1 MRVIILMLILGL
13 NIVNAQENKATK
25 LEYIS
30 RNFLD
35 YNFEGIDQVYI
46 FDNNRKSLSVVG
58 NKIDIGKKREKEE
71 QIVTIN
77 LESSENEYYFQDK
90 EKQFLFFRDIVIQDV
105 FYVTEKLPIFIWVL
119 IDEFKVIENKK
130 LQKATTT
137 FRGRTYTAW
146 CDLDTPIDQ
155 GPWKF
160 NNLPGLA
167 YNIVD
172 ETPDFHFEWH
182 LSKLSKVPLK
192 EVPFTNPEQKIYIDI
207 KDFVAERAR
216 VYKEFEE
223 KSRARTSIPGLEEV
237 SSESHYI
244 DRRIRSNEIKYEWEQ

>member
-1 MRVIILMLILGL
+1 MKIILLAFILSF
-13 NIVNAQENKATK
+13 NIVNAQEQKATK

-30 RNFLD
+30 TNFLD
-35 YNFEGIDQVYI
+35 YNFEGIDNVYI
-46 FDNNRKSLSVVG
+46 FENYQKSLTIVED
-58 NKIDIGKKREKEE
+58 KIDLRKKKLKEDE
-71 QIVTIN
+71 IITIK
-77 LESSENEYYFQDK
+77 LETSEREYYFQDK
-90 EKQFLFFRDIVIQDV
+90 EKQMLFFRDIVIQDI
-105 FYVTEKLPIFIWVL
+105 FYVSEKLPIFTWLL
-119 IDEFKVIENKK
+119 INEFKEIENKK
-130 LQKATTT
+130 LQKATTN

-167 YNIVD
+167 YNIID
-172 ETPDFHFEWH
+172 ETPNFYFEWH
-182 LSKLSKVPLK
+182 LRKVNEVPLS
-192 EVPFTNPEQKIYIDI
+192 EVPFTNPEQKKYLDI
-207 KDFVAERAR
+207 KEFVSERAK

-244 DRRIRSNEIKYEWEQ
+244 DRRIRSNEIKYEWE